1 MEKHTE
7 NNSARLVGTII
18 EELKFSHSV
27 LGEKFFET
35 KICVQRKS
43 ENTDII
49 PVIISE
55 RIMNGEQNWYGK
67 KVWLYGQFR
76 SHNADDGNRR
86 RLLLQFFVQEWHFA
100 DGEKYDKNDIALD
113 GYIVKN
119 PIYRETPSGY
129 RICDLLIAVNRN
141 YAKSDYIPCI
151 AWGRTAVYA
160 ATLDVGTRIRIDG
173 RIQSREYEKKLSE
186 TETEKR
192 TAYEVSVLIM
202 EVVDEN
208 SND

>member
-43 ENTDII
+43 TNTDII

-86 RLLLQFFVQEWHFA
+86 RLFLQFFVQEWHFA
-100 DGEKYDKNDIALD
+100 DGEKYDKNDIALY
-113 GYIVKN
+113 GYIVKS

-141 YAKSDYIPCI
+141 CAKSDYIPCI
-151 AWGRTAVYA
+151 AWGRTSVYA
-160 ATLDVGTRIRIDG
+160 ATLDVGTRIRING

-192 TAYEVSVLIM
+192 TAYEVSVLMM

>member
-67 KVWLYGQFR
+67 KAWLYGQFR

-86 RLLLQFFVQEWHFA
+86 RLFLQFFVQEWHFA
-100 DGEKYDKNDIALD
+100 DDEKYDKNDIALD
-113 GYIVKN
+113 GYIVKS

-173 RIQSREYEKKLSE
+173 RIKSREYEKKLSE

-192 TAYEVSVLIM
+192 TAYEVSVLMM

>member
-86 RLLLQFFVQEWHFA
+86 RLFLQFFVQEWHFA
-100 DGEKYDKNDIALD
+100 DDEKYDKNDIALD

-192 TAYEVSVLIM
+192 TAYEVSVLMM

-208 SND
+208 SNA

>member
-86 RLLLQFFVQEWHFA
+86 RLFLQFFVQEWHFA

-151 AWGRTAVYA
+151 AWGRTSVYA

-192 TAYEVSVLIM
+192 TAYEVSVLMM

>member
-1 MEKHTE
+1 MEKHIE

-55 RIMNGEQNWYGK
+55 RIMNGEQNWHEK

-86 RLLLQFFVQEWHFA
+86 RLFLQFFVQEWHFA
-100 DGEKYDKNDIALD
+100 DDEKYDKNDIALD

-202 EVVDEN
+202 EEH
-208 SND
+208 

>member
-55 RIMNGEQNWYGK
+55 RIMNGEQNWHGK

-86 RLLLQFFVQEWHFA
+86 RLFLQFFVQEWHFA

-186 TETEKR
+186 TEMEKR

>member
-86 RLLLQFFVQEWHFA
+86 RLFLQFFVQEWHFA
-100 DGEKYDKNDIALD
+100 DDEKYDKNDIALD
-113 GYIVKN
+113 GYIVKS

-151 AWGRTAVYA
+151 AWGRTSVYA

-192 TAYEVSVLIM
+192 TAYEVSVLMM

>member
-86 RLLLQFFVQEWHFA
+86 RLFLQFFVQEWHFA

-160 ATLDVGTRIRIDG
+160 AALDVGTRIRIDG

>member
-86 RLLLQFFVQEWHFA
+86 RLFLQFFVQEWHFA
-100 DGEKYDKNDIALD
+100 DDEKYDKNDIALD

>member
-86 RLLLQFFVQEWHFA
+86 RLFLQFFVQEWHFA
-100 DGEKYDKNDIALD
+100 DDEKYDKNDIALD

-173 RIQSREYEKKLSE
+173 RIQSRGYEKKLSE